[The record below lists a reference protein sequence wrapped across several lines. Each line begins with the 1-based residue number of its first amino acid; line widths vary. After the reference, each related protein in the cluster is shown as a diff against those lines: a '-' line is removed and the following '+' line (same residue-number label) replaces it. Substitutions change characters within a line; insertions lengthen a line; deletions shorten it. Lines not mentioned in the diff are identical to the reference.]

1 MTERLESVNAI
12 RTYQRAW
19 LAGARERAAAG
30 EPFVISTSDEVEEIL
45 AAFGIPVLVI
55 NYWNFLI
62 TAQRKAGHFSQVL
75 ESRGYVGPHFFA
87 LGLASTLE
95 PEEAPWGGLPK
106 PALIVGATRH
116 ETELKITERWAHE
129 LGCPCFPLDFN
140 FASPYRR
147 LPGDDWWATIRENWE
162 NLVDPARLE
171 LRIEQNKALISFI
184 EQLTGKSFSWQAL
197 RQVMERVNAQM
208 DVMSEARDLIAS
220 ARPCPVT
227 LRDQVSAYQSNWHRG
242 TLAGLELA
250 RGYRDE
256 VRQRAADGVAAYD
269 NERIRLLYW
278 SMQQEPDF
286 HAYLEERYGA
296 VFVGAP
302 YGAMPQTYAR
312 TVYDDDPLRALSA
325 RHIFLFDMTST
336 SWMVNEAQRY
346 GVDAVI
352 AVEDPSPYPSRFR
365 QACESAGL
373 RYLAVPRV
381 SDDDEV
387 HELLD
392 GFFSRGKS

>member
-1 MTERLESVNAI
+1 VTERLESVNAI
-12 RTYQRAW
+12 RAYQRTW
-19 LAGARERAAAG
+19 LADARARAEAG

-62 TAQRKAGHFSQVL
+62 TAQRKAQHFGEVL

-95 PEEAPWGGLPK
+95 PEGAPWGGLPK
-106 PALIVGATRH
+106 PALVVGATRH
-116 ETELKITERWAHE
+116 ETELKITELWARE

-140 FASPYRR
+140 FASPYRQ
-147 LPGDDWWATIRENWE
+147 LPDDDWWTGIRDRWE
-162 NLVDPARLE
+162 DLVHPARLE
-171 LRIEQNKALISFI
+171 LRIEQNKALISYV
-184 EQLTGKSFSWQAL
+184 ELLTGRSFSWQAL

-208 DVMSEARDLIAS
+208 DVMSQAAQLIAG

-227 LRDQVSAYQSNWHRG
+227 LRDQVSAYQTNWHRG
-242 TLAGLELA
+242 TPAGLELA
-250 RGYRDE
+250 HAYRDE
-256 VRQRAADGVAAYD
+256 VEQRVKNRVAAYGRE
-269 NERIRLLYW
+269 NIRLLYW

-286 HAYLEERYGA
+286 HAYLQATYGA

-312 TVYDDDPLRALSA
+312 TVYHDDPLRALSA
-325 RHIFLFDMTST
+325 RHIFLFDMAST
-336 SWMVNEAQRY
+336 SWMLSEARRS
-346 GVDAVI
+346 GVDAVV
-352 AVEDPSPYPSRFR
+352 AVEDASAYPSRFR

-373 RYLAVPRV
+373 RYVAVPRV
-381 SDDDEV
+381 SDDPEIRAI
-387 HELLD
+387 LD
-392 GFFSRGKS
+392 KSFSHKI